1 MGKNERGAAAPFV
14 GYVFCALLSAVLA
27 GCGGDGGSSASAATT
42 SSTSTSSTPPT
53 ESETSTPAAPTI
65 SGTPPTTI
73 VAGTPY
79 TFQPSASDT
88 DGDALTFSIQNLPS
102 WATFDAASGLLSGT
116 PTAANVGTSA
126 QITIS
131 VADGNAMSDLPP
143 FTIQVT
149 AAPSTPPP
157 PPSDPPTITGTPA
170 TTVQAGSHYAF
181 QPATTDPSGGVLTF
195 SITGMPSWAAFNTT
209 TGLLSGT
216 PSSSN
221 VGTFSGITIS
231 VTDGK
236 NSAKL
241 AAFTI
246 KVTAIASPPT
256 TNQPPKISGTPA
268 TSVQAGVAYSFEPA
282 ASDPEGHALTF
293 SIAAKPSWANFSTS
307 TGQLSGTPSSANVGT
322 TSGITISVSDGT
334 NTVSLP
340 AFSIQVTAAPVPPPT
355 ISGTPSTSVQAGG
368 SYSFTPTASDPGAS
382 TLSFSIQNMPSWAS
396 FSIATGKLS
405 GTPTSSNVGTFSGI
419 VISVS
424 NGTAKAALAS
434 FSITVTAAP
443 TTNGTA
449 TLSWTPPAQNTN
461 GTAISNLAGYN
472 INYGTSASAL
482 TQSLQIPNA
491 AATTGTVTG
500 LTSGTWYFAVVSYN
514 TDGTSSALSSVVSK
528 SFP

>member
-1 MGKNERGAAAPFV
+1 MGKNERGAVAPIV
-14 GYVFCALLSAVLA
+14 GYVLCTLLSVALA
-27 GCGGDGGSSASAATT
+27 GCGGDGGSASDATT
-42 SSTSTSSTPPT
+42 ASTPPT
-53 ESETSTPAAPTI
+53 STETSTPAAPTI

-79 TFQPSASDT
+79 TFQPSAADT
-88 DGDALTFSIQNLPS
+88 DGDALTFSIQNLPT
-102 WATFDAASGLLSGT
+102 WATFDASSGLLSGT

-131 VADGNAMSDLPP
+131 VADGNAISDLPA

-149 AAPSTPPP
+149 AAPSNPT
-157 PPSDPPTITGTPA
+157 PPSDPPTISGTPA
-170 TTVQAGSHYAF
+170 ATVQAGSHYAF

-216 PSSSN
+216 PSSTN
-221 VGTFSGITIS
+221 VGSFTGIKIS
-231 VTDGK
+231 VSDGK
-236 NSAKL
+236 NSVSL

-246 KVTAIASPPT
+246 KVTAIVSPPV
-256 TNQPPKISGTPA
+256 NQPPKISGTPP
-268 TSVQAGVAYSFEPA
+268 TTGQAGVAYSFEPA
-282 ASDPEGHALTF
+282 ASDPEGKTLTF
-293 SIAAKPSWANFSTS
+293 SIAAKPSWANFSTT
-307 TGQLSGTPSSANVGT
+307 TGQMSGTPSSANVGT
-322 TSGITISVSDGT
+322 YSAITISVSDGT

-340 AFSIQVTAAPVPPPT
+340 AFSIKIAAAAVPPPT
-355 ISGTPSTSVQAGG
+355 IGGTPSTSVQAGA

-382 TLSFSIQNMPSWAS
+382 SLSFSIQNMPSWAS

-405 GTPTSSNVGTFSGI
+405 GTPTSSNVGTSSGI

-434 FSITVTAAP
+434 FSITVTGAP

-449 TLSWTPPAQNTN
+449 TLSWTPPSQNTN
-461 GTAISNLAGYN
+461 GTTISNLAGYN

-482 TQSLQIPNA
+482 SKSLQIPNPT
-491 AATTGTVTG
+491 ATTGTVTG

-514 TDGTSSALSSVVSK
+514 ADGSTSSLSSVVSK

>member
-1 MGKNERGAAAPFV
+1 MGKNERGAVAPFV
-14 GYVFCALLSAVLA
+14 GYVLCMLLSVVLA
-27 GCGGDGGSSASAATT
+27 GCGGDGGSASAATT
-42 SSTSTSSTPPT
+42 SAAPPAT
-53 ESETSTPAAPTI
+53 GAETSTQVAPTI

-88 DGDALTFSIQNLPS
+88 DGDALTFSIQNLPT

-131 VADGNAMSDLPP
+131 VADGNAISDLPA

-149 AAPSTPPP
+149 AAASPPT

-170 TTVQAGSHYAF
+170 ASVQAGSHYAF

-216 PSSSN
+216 PSSSS
-221 VGTFSGITIS
+221 VGSFTGIKIS

-236 NSAKL
+236 NSVSL

-246 KVTAIASPPT
+246 NVTAIVSPP
-256 TNQPPKISGTPA
+256 TNQPPKISGTPPA
-268 TSVQAGVAYSFEPA
+268 TGQAGVAYSFEPA
-282 ASDPEGHALTF
+282 ASDPEGKTLTF

-322 TSGITISVSDGT
+322 YSGITISVSDGV

-340 AFSIQVTAAPVPPPT
+340 AFSIKIAAAAVPPPT
-355 ISGTPSTSVQAGG
+355 ISGTPSTSVQAGA

-382 TLSFSIQNMPSWAS
+382 SLSFSIQNMPSWAS

-405 GTPTSSNVGTFSGI
+405 GTPTSSNVGTSSGI

-434 FSITVTAAP
+434 FSITVTGAP

-449 TLSWTPPAQNTN
+449 TLNWTPPSQNTN

-482 TQSLQIPNA
+482 SQSLQIPNA

-514 TDGTSSALSSVVSK
+514 SDGSTSALSSVVSK